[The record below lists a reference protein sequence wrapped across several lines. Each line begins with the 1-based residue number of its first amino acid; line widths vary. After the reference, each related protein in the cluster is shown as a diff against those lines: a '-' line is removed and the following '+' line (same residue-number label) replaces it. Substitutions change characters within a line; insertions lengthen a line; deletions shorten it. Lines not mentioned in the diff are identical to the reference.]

1 MLIRKPITI
10 TKKNMNTCFKERQF
24 DLLLQKNDD
33 ALTGESKTAMWNR
46 PIFSKVRNS
55 MKEQDNFLA
64 NPYEI
69 EEGVLQC
76 GKCKSNRTLSY
87 AKQVRSADEGT
98 TIFAECIE
106 CGNRW
111 TM

>member
-1 MLIRKPITI
+1 MEHEIDKKLQQMDDKL
-10 TKKNMNTCFKERQF
+10 TKTKVKS
-24 DLLLQKNDD
+24 DWD
-33 ALTGESKTAMWNR
+33 R
-46 PIFSKVRNS
+46 PIFSKVKQS
-55 MKEQDNFLA
+55 MKEQDQFLT

-111 TM
+111 NM